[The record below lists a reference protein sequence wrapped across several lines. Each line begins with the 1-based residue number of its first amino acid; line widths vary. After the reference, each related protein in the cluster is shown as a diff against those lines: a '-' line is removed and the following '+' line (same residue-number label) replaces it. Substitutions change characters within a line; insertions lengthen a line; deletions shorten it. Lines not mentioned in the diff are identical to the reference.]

1 MTWWPRRGYKWRPQ
15 QAGKDQYKARGT
27 PAAGR
32 IVAMGDEQLNELRS
46 RLDDIAEEIAD
57 IGRAKL
63 RQALDSDDAQAVSD
77 ERRLTRA
84 RRSVLKAAALLGGGE
99 PSDEDS

>member
-1 MTWWPRRGYKWRPQ
+1 ME
-15 QAGKDQYKARGT
+15 
-27 PAAGR
+27 
-32 IVAMGDEQLNELRS
+32 DEQLGELRS

-63 RQALDSDDAQAVSD
+63 RRALDADDAQAVND
-77 ERRLTRA
+77 ERRLSRA

-99 PSDEDS
+99 PGDDDT